1 MPLPK
6 SKSWFF
12 YGWWVVII
20 CFLIHFY
27 TGGTYFYGFTAFFN
41 PIASEFGWS
50 YALISLAMSLRG
62 VESGVLAPVAG
73 ILVDKLGPKKLL
85 MGGVIFFG
93 IGFFLLSRVTDLW
106 NFYLTFIILAFGLSM
121 ASPVVTMTA
130 ITRWFK
136 GKRTSLALG
145 VLMAGYAAGGIVTPA
160 IIWVVDSFGWRQA
173 SVIFGVGV
181 ILIMLPLSLLIK
193 NPPGE
198 KSSQDINNDRK
209 AAKAPA
215 SAFGMTTKEAI
226 KTTDFWLLS
235 FVVLFGGIAATAVY
249 VHLVPYLTSIGI
261 SRQTSGI
268 IGLVFALASISGR
281 LVFGWLG
288 DLYDKRKV
296 FAFISLLNA
305 VGALWFTFALDLW
318 QIYISVVL
326 LAVGFGA
333 SMPLRPALQND
344 LFGTKAFGSIQG
356 FLMIFNTL
364 TSVLAPP
371 WAGWIYDTTKSYF
384 MAFLIL
390 AIISFLAIP
399 LSLAISKKSH
409 IPNQGSG

>member
-1 MPLPK
+1 MSLLK
-6 SKSWFF
+6 NRNVIF
-12 YGWWVVII
+12 YGWWVVVI

-41 PIASEFGWS
+41 PIESEFGWS
-50 YALISLAMSLRG
+50 YAMISLAMSLRG

-73 ILVDKLGPKKLL
+73 IMVDRLGPKKLL
-85 MGGVIFFG
+85 IGGVVFFG
-93 IGFFLLSRVTDLW
+93 LGFFLLNYITELW
-106 NFYLTFIILAFGLSM
+106 NFYLVFMILAFGLSM
-121 ASPVVTMTA
+121 ASPVVSMTA

-145 VLMAGYAAGGIVTPA
+145 ILMAGYAAGGIVTPTV
-160 IIWVVDSFGWRQA
+160 IWVVDSFGWREA
-173 SVIFGVGV
+173 CVIFGIGS
-181 ILIMLPLSLLIK
+181 ILILLPLALLIK
-193 NPPGE
+193 DPPKEQPSG
-198 KSSQDINNDRK
+198 Q
-209 AAKAPA
+209 AAADKPA
-215 SAFGMTTKEAI
+215 GKLPVPSFGMTAKEAV
-226 KTTDFWLLS
+226 KTKDFWLLS

-261 SRQTSGI
+261 SRQMSGI
-268 IGLVFALASISGR
+268 IGLVFAISSIIGR

-296 FAFISLLNA
+296 FAVISLLNA
-305 VGALWFTFALDLW
+305 VGALWFTFALDMW
-318 QIYISVVL
+318 HIYMSAVL

-356 FLMIFNTL
+356 ILMIFSTL

-371 WAGWIYDTTKSYF
+371 WAGWVYDNTKSYF

-390 AIISFLAIP
+390 AIISFIAVP
-399 LSLAISKKSH
+399 LSLMISRRSYTEA
-409 IPNQGSG
+409 